1 MTTEYKIVFHKKKRR
16 NNIYSIATRKKP
28 TFMDLWEVFSHQLL
42 DIEAKLTEERLDSS
56 WMLPNKSGDETSTER
71 LGKLFK
77 K

>member
-1 MTTEYKIVFHKKKRR
+1 
-16 NNIYSIATRKKP
+16 
-28 TFMDLWEVFSHQLL
+28 MDLWEVFSHQLL